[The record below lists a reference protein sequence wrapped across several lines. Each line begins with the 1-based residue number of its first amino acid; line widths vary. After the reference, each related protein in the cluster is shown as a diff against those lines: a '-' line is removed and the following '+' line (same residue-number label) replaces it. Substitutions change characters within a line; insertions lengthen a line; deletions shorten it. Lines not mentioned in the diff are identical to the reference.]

1 MGNKKEVAKQCW
13 WQLSESEHQRDQIT
27 ELSSLILESINWKK
41 KMRERKKD
49 MHTII
54 QNLNTHP
61 HTQFCLRRCKC
72 QASHGQTRLSTKP
85 RCLWSRPRQALTWPS
100 LRWAKSP
107 CLLRPSMGP
116 GSLASED
123 ASEGSGSNVNVGH
136 GSGCFNPDFYT
147 ITLVHQEVFW
157 GWREHFK
164 KPRKETLPMSLE
176 GFTPPSPRVSPTIR
190 KLGNGFNSFKAVAL
204 QSWKA
209 AAGRCGNELQDHNG
223 VRSSVVEVWSVC
235 SWDLGRQCSIYPPQ
249 FPSWPSLRL
258 HSHYTSGPCLP
269 GGLYLLSAFPCVD
282 PPHLPRISTRHLPNT
297 HIFLFLI
304 VFTYIAPSDW
314 QGVGWGWEWGKHV
327 QRNMFSCSHWLCKK
341 QSISLPT
348 CYCPQ

>member
-1 MGNKKEVAKQCW
+1 MWDTDRVVLIPIFILLHLFIKK
-13 WQLSESEHQRDQIT
+13 SFGDDGS
-27 ELSSLILESINWKK
+27 ILKSQ
-41 KMRERKKD
+41 ERK
-49 MHTII
+49 H
-54 QNLNTHP
+54 
-61 HTQFCLRRCKC
+61 C
-72 QASHGQTRLSTKP
+72 
-85 RCLWSRPRQALTWPS
+85 
-100 LRWAKSP
+100 RW
-107 CLLRPSMGP
+107 
-116 GSLASED
+116 
-123 ASEGSGSNVNVGH
+123 V
-136 GSGCFNPDFYT
+136 
-147 ITLVHQEVFW
+147 
-157 GWREHFK
+157 WRD
-164 KPRKETLPMSLE
+164 LP
-176 GFTPPSPRVSPTIR
+176 PPPPPRVSPTVR

-209 AAGRCGNELQDHNG
+209 AAGRCGNEFQDHNG

-314 QGVGWGWEWGKHV
+314 QGVGWGWQWGIHV